1 MGPLVDFAQVAI
13 DASPDVLLV
22 IDIEGILRW
31 ASPSLASLGYDP
43 LGQVGVQ
50 VLDYVHPDD
59 LGYAL
64 GMLTEAVRRP
74 GDHSLPVF
82 RIKHGAGHTAEV
94 EASVANVAEGE
105 FEGLLLVLRQV
116 ATRGVLPG
124 RRRGLERL
132 LQEVAA
138 RCAGAVGEDVAS
150 VTDWALAMLGEF
162 HGASSVVLARSEA
175 HGEMRID
182 HEWLEPGAVSALAV
196 WPEISVA
203 ELQWDHRNPPE
214 SGFSII
220 SDVDVVRLGM
230 SATHDMLRSLGV
242 RAAVDVAIVDAG
254 TTIGVLSI
262 RWAHPA
268 DALAWDDGNASL
280 VRTAGDLL
288 CLSVARQR
296 AEDRLARLAHTDPLT
311 GLANRTQLASAIRL
325 ALVRR
330 DRRPGQPSLLFCD
343 LDGFKG
349 VNDEFGHAAGDRTL
363 VSVARAVSAVVRK
376 GDLIA
381 RVGGDEFVVLCG
393 EQEGPSEAVDT
404 AERIRGAVEA
414 LGTAEGVPLPLSV
427 SVGVA
432 MAEPDDDEDSL
443 LRRADHAMYSRKHG
457 LRTAARAR

>member
-22 IDIEGILRW
+22 IDTEGILRW
-31 ASPSLASLGYDP
+31 ASPSLASIGYDP
-43 LGQVGVQ
+43 VGQVGVQ

-74 GDHSLPVF
+74 GEHSLPVF
-82 RIKHGAGHTAEV
+82 RIQHGAGHTVEV
-94 EASVANVAEGE
+94 EASVANVAESD

-182 HEWLEPGAVSALAV
+182 HEWLAPGAVSALAIS
-196 WPEISVA
+196 PEISVA

-220 SDVDVVRLGM
+220 SDVDVVRLG
-230 SATHDMLRSLGV
+230 HV
-242 RAAVDVAIVDAG
+242 RHARHAAVA
-254 TTIGVLSI
+254 
-262 RWAHPA
+262 RR
-268 DALAWDDGNASL
+268 ASS
-280 VRTAGDLL
+280 G
-288 CLSVARQR
+288 
-296 AEDRLARLAHTDPLT
+296 
-311 GLANRTQLASAIRL
+311 G
-325 ALVRR
+325 RR
-330 DRRPGQPSLLFCD
+330 DRRLR
-343 LDGFKG
+343 
-349 VNDEFGHAAGDRTL
+349 HHDR
-363 VSVARAVSAVVRK
+363 SPEHP
-376 GDLIA
+376 
-381 RVGGDEFVVLCG
+381 VGAPC
-393 EQEGPSEAVDT
+393 
-404 AERIRGAVEA
+404 
-414 LGTAEGVPLPLSV
+414 
-427 SVGVA
+427 
-432 MAEPDDDEDSL
+432 
-443 LRRADHAMYSRKHG
+443 RRACVG
-457 LRTAARAR
+457 

>member
-1 MGPLVDFAQVAI
+1 M
-13 DASPDVLLV
+13 
-22 IDIEGILRW
+22 
-31 ASPSLASLGYDP
+31 
-43 LGQVGVQ
+43 
-50 VLDYVHPDD
+50 
-59 LGYAL
+59 
-64 GMLTEAVRRP
+64 
-74 GDHSLPVF
+74 
-82 RIKHGAGHTAEV
+82 
-94 EASVANVAEGE
+94 
-105 FEGLLLVLRQV
+105 
-116 ATRGVLPG
+116 LPG

-138 RCAGAVGEDVAS
+138 RCAGAVGDDVAS

-182 HEWLEPGAVSALAV
+182 HEWLAPGAVSALAIS
-196 WPEISVA
+196 PEISVA

-242 RAAVDVAIVDAG
+242 RAAVDVAIVDSD

-296 AEDRLARLAHTDPLT
+296 AEERLARLAHTDPLT

-325 ALVRR
+325 AL
-330 DRRPGQPSLLFCD
+330 
-343 LDGFKG
+343 
-349 VNDEFGHAAGDRTL
+349 
-363 VSVARAVSAVVRK
+363 RA
-376 GDLIA
+376 
-381 RVGGDEFVVLCG
+381 
-393 EQEGPSEAVDT
+393 T
-404 AERIRGAVEA
+404 
-414 LGTAEGVPLPLSV
+414 
-427 SVGVA
+427 
-432 MAEPDDDEDSL
+432 
-443 LRRADHAMYSRKHG
+443 
-457 LRTAARAR
+457 